1 MSLEPQNSAPQD
13 LDSWLTF
20 LSSAEI
26 PVLKHTAR
34 EMERLKL
41 DDDNLTAR
49 AVASVVNHDPLM
61 AFRVLRHMQ
70 THKNKHQLQ
79 DLVLVEQAVMMMG
92 ISPFFRDLPAQPV
105 VQDTL
110 KSNLPA
116 LTHLLKLIHRS
127 NRAAHFAFE
136 WGVLLRDLRLE
147 ETRIAALLHDVVEI
161 LMWCF
166 APDKMMK
173 IFAIQQADKTLRSAK
188 AQEEVFGFKL
198 SELQLLLIE
207 ACQLPPLLS
216 KLLDES
222 SVKSNEK
229 DQQVKS
235 VSLAANLAR
244 HSANGWDDAALPD
257 DYAELAQLLRVDVTK
272 AKQIAGAEPAELG

>member
-1 MSLEPQNSAPQD
+1 MSSEPQD
-13 LDSWLTF
+13 LSPKDLSAWVTF
-20 LSSAEI
+20 LSKAEI

-49 AVASVVNHDPLM
+49 AIASVVNHDPMM

-70 THKNKHQLQ
+70 AHKNKQQLQ

-92 ISPFFRDLPAQPV
+92 ISPFFRDLPPEPV

-127 NRAAHFAFE
+127 NRAAHYAFE

-147 ETRIAALLHDVVEI
+147 ETRIAALLHDLVEI

-166 APDKMMK
+166 APAKMMK
-173 IFAIQQADKTLRSAK
+173 IFELQQADKTLRSAK
-188 AQEEVFGFKL
+188 AQEDAFGFRL

-207 ACQLPPLLS
+207 SCQLPPLLS

-222 SVKSNEK
+222 SAR

-257 DYAELAQLLRVDVTK
+257 DYAELAKLLRVDVTR
-272 AKQIAGAEPAELG
+272 AKQIVGAGPAK

>member
-1 MSLEPQNSAPQD
+1 MSSEPQNLAPHD
-13 LDSWLTF
+13 LNTWVTF

-41 DDDNLTAR
+41 DEDNLTAR
-49 AVASVVNHDPLM
+49 AIASVVNHDPMM

-79 DLVLVEQAVMMMG
+79 DLVLVEQAIMMMG
-92 ISPFFRDLPAQPV
+92 MNPFFRDLPTQLV

-110 KSNLPA
+110 KHNLPA
-116 LTHLLKLIHRS
+116 LTHLLRLIHRS
-127 NRAAHFAFE
+127 NRAAHYAFE

-147 ETRIAALLHDVVEI
+147 ETRIAALLHDLVEI

-166 APDKMMK
+166 APDNMMK
-173 IFAIQQADKTLRSAK
+173 IFELQQADKTLRSAK
-188 AQEEVFGFKL
+188 VQENVFGFRL
-198 SELQLLLIE
+198 AELQLLLIDS
-207 ACQLPPLLS
+207 CNLPPLLS
-216 KLLDES
+216 KLMDDTS
-222 SVKSNEK
+222 SK

-244 HSANGWDDAALPD
+244 HSANGWQDAALPD
-257 DYAELAQLLRVDVTK
+257 DYAELALLLRVDLAK
-272 AKQIAGAEPAELG
+272 AKQIAITEPDK

>member
-1 MSLEPQNSAPQD
+1 MSSESQKLAPHD
-13 LDSWLTF
+13 LNTWVTF

-34 EMERLKL
+34 EMDRLKQ
-41 DDDNLTAR
+41 DEDNLTAR
-49 AVASVVNHDPLM
+49 AIASVVNHDPMM

-79 DLVLVEQAVMMMG
+79 DLVLVEQAIMMMG
-92 ISPFFRDLPAQPV
+92 ISPFFRDLPPHPL

-110 KSNLPA
+110 RTNLPA

-127 NRAAHFAFE
+127 NRAAHYAFE
-136 WGVLLRDLRLE
+136 WGVMLRDLRLE
-147 ETRIAALLHDVVEI
+147 ETRIAALLHDLVEI

-166 APDKMMK
+166 APDKMMQ
-173 IFAIQQADKTLRSAK
+173 IFAMQQADKTLRSTK
-188 AQEEVFGFKL
+188 AQEDVFGFKL

-207 ACQLPPLLS
+207 SCQLPPLLS

-222 SVKSNEK
+222 SAK

-244 HSANGWDDAALPD
+244 HSANGWNDAALPD
-257 DYAELAQLLRVDVTK
+257 DYAELAQLLRVDVAK
-272 AKQIAGAEPAELG
+272 AKQIAGAEPPK

>member
-1 MSLEPQNSAPQD
+1 MLPEPQNSAIQD
-13 LDSWLTF
+13 LNFWVKFLTN
-20 LSSAEI
+20 AEI

-34 EMERLKL
+34 EIERLKL
-41 DDDNLTAR
+41 DGDNLTAR
-49 AVASVVNHDPLM
+49 SVASVVNHDPLM

-79 DLVLVEQAVMMMG
+79 DLVLVEQAIMMMG
-92 ISPFFRDLPAQPV
+92 LSAFFRDLPPQPM

-127 NRAAHFAFE
+127 NRAAHYAFE
-136 WGVLLRDLRLE
+136 WGVLLRDLHLE
-147 ETRIAALLHDVVEI
+147 ETRIAALLHDLVEI

-173 IFAIQQADKTLRSAK
+173 VFEMQHADKTLRTTK
-188 AQEEVFGFKL
+188 AQEDVFGFRL

-207 ACQLPPLLS
+207 SCQLPPLLS
-216 KLLDES
+216 KLLDEH
-222 SVKSNEK
+222 SVK

-244 HSANGWDDAALPD
+244 HSANGWNDAALPD
-257 DYAELAQLLRVDVTK
+257 DYAELAQLLRVDVAK
-272 AKQIAGAEPAELG
+272 AKQIAGAEPPK

>member
-1 MSLEPQNSAPQD
+1 MSSELPHLVPED
-13 LDSWLTF
+13 LNAWVSF

-34 EMERLKL
+34 EMERLQL

-49 AVASVVNHDPLM
+49 AIAAVVNHDPMM

-70 THKNKHQLQ
+70 AHKNKQQLQ
-79 DLVLVEQAVMMMG
+79 DLVLVEQAIMMMG
-92 ISPFFRDLPAQPV
+92 ISPFFRDLPPQPI

-110 KSNLPA
+110 KNNLPA

-127 NRAAHFAFE
+127 NRAAHYAFE

-147 ETRIAALLHDVVEI
+147 ETRIAALLHDLVEI

-166 APDKMMK
+166 APEKMMK
-173 IFAIQQADKTLRSAK
+173 IFEMQQADKTLRSTK
-188 AQEEVFGFKL
+188 AQEDIFGFKL

-207 ACQLPPLLS
+207 SCQLPPLLS

-222 SVKSNEK
+222 SAK

-257 DYAELAQLLRVDVTK
+257 DYAELAKLLRVDATR
-272 AKQIAGAEPAELG
+272 AKQIAGGSPAK

>member
-1 MSLEPQNSAPQD
+1 MSTEMQNLAPQE
-13 LDSWLTF
+13 LSSWVTF
-20 LSSAEI
+20 LSKAEI

-49 AVASVVNHDPLM
+49 TVASVVNHDPMM
-61 AFRVLRHMQ
+61 AFLVLRHMQ
-70 THKNKHQLQ
+70 THKNRQQLQ
-79 DLVLVEQAVMMMG
+79 DLVLVEQAIMMMG
-92 ISPFFRDLPAQPV
+92 ISPFFRDLPTKPI

-110 KSNLPA
+110 KTNLPA

-127 NRAAHFAFE
+127 NRAAHYAFE

-147 ETRIAALLHDVVEI
+147 ETRIAALLHDLVEI

-166 APDKMMK
+166 APDKMMQ
-173 IFAIQQADKTLRSAK
+173 IFAMQQADKTLRSVK
-188 AQEEVFGFKL
+188 AQEEVFGFRL

-207 ACQLPPLLS
+207 TCKLPPLLS

-222 SVKSNEK
+222 SAK

-257 DYAELAQLLRVDVTK
+257 DYAELAQLLRVDVGK
-272 AKQIAGAEPAELG
+272 AKQIAGAEPAK

>member
-1 MSLEPQNSAPQD
+1 MSLEPQNSHPQD
-13 LDSWLTF
+13 LNAWVTF
-20 LSSAEI
+20 LSSTEI

-49 AVASVVNHDPLM
+49 SIASVVNHDPMM

-79 DLVLVEQAVMMMG
+79 DLVLVEQAIMMMG
-92 ISPFFRDLPAQPV
+92 ISPFFRDLPAKPV

-110 KSNLPA
+110 KNNLPA

-127 NRAAHFAFE
+127 NRAAHYAFE

-147 ETRIAALLHDVVEI
+147 ETRIAALLHDLVEI

-166 APDKMMK
+166 APDKMMQ
-173 IFAIQQADKTLRSAK
+173 IFSMQQADKTLRSTK
-188 AQEEVFGFKL
+188 AQEDLFGFRL
-198 SELQLLLIE
+198 SELQLLLID

-216 KLLDES
+216 QLLDEHS
-222 SVKSNEK
+222 IK

-257 DYAELAQLLRVDVTK
+257 DYAELAKLLRVDVSR
-272 AKQIAGAEPAELG
+272 AREIAGAEPAK